1 MEQLTG
7 EVRRIIYR
15 NTENGY
21 TVLELIDETGTETA
35 AVGVLPLCSPGE
47 RVELTG
53 NYVEHKSYGRQFKAD
68 SCVIIAPASLSALQ
82 NYLASGLIKGV
93 GEATAKNIVEHF
105 GMESLDVLENHPDRL
120 AGLPGIGRSRAA
132 GIAASFFEQR
142 AMRDVMMTLTGYGI
156 TVRQAL
162 QLYQAYGAGCLLRVE
177 ENPYSLVEDI

>member
-1 MEQLTG
+1 M
-7 EVRRIIYR
+7 
-15 NTENGY
+15 
-21 TVLELIDETGTETA
+21 
-35 AVGVLPLCSPGE
+35 
-47 RVELTG
+47 
-53 NYVEHKSYGRQFKAD
+53 
-68 SCVIIAPASLSALQ
+68 SALQ

-105 GMESLDVLENHPDRL
+105 GMEALDVLENHPDRL

-177 ENPYSLVEDI
+177 ENPYSLVEDIEGVGFKTADKIAQNMGIERSSRRRLRAGLQYMLIWARQEGIRTCRARRCCRVRRKCWNATPTCWMKRWIR